1 MLAEKEAEKLNSGV
15 SVRKQKIICSAYET
29 ATGER
34 AANSLIFLLQL
45 LSPRKNPVEEIHSQ
59 TMTPEAVIT
68 LLPSHWEE
76 GWGGDYIPKQSCS
89 SIIALCC
96 SYQSGEGRPLV
107 SILIC
112 F

>member
-76 GWGGDYIPKQSCS
+76 GWGSDYIPKQSCS